1 MNTLRLLAV
10 GVTVCL
16 VGVGARAED
25 KVDYKKLIVGKWE
38 ISKADEGTVAI
49 GTIVEF
55 TKDGKLI
62 VTGKKDGVDT
72 KIEGTYTVEK
82 NTFTIKAK
90 VGEEERT
97 QTIEIT
103 KISDKEMS
111 TKNSEGKVVECKKK
125 TD

>member
-1 MNTLRLLAV
+1 MNTLRMLAV
-10 GVTVCL
+10 GAIVCL
-16 VGVGARAED
+16 VGASVRAED

-38 ISKADEGTVAI
+38 ISKAEEGTVPI

-55 TKDGKLI
+55 TKDGKFI
-62 VTGKKDGVDT
+62 VTGKKDGEDL

-82 NTFTIKAK
+82 NTFTFKAK
-90 VGEEERT
+90 IGEEERS

-103 KISDKEMS
+103 KISEKEMS